1 MSKLGI
7 VAVHGIGT
15 QSKGFY
21 SDLRSGLKKNLK
33 QRNITEYEFKGFLYA
48 PIMQVNQEALWDR
61 IVKNTISLDVLRK
74 FLLFYFGDA
83 GAYGYKPG
91 TENAVYRTIHKK
103 LEGVLKEELAKLSE
117 DGTLVILAQSFGCHV
132 VSDLL
137 WDLERKKDD
146 QLLASVQKK
155 LMLMITTGCNIPLFV
170 CGLDKIQA
178 FKKPNE
184 DFRWYNYYDKDDVL
198 GWPLRP
204 LSSSYRKLVTKDNIV
219 NTGLPILSH
228 TNYWRSGRVLG
239 EIADAIKGVM

>member
-1 MSKLGI
+1 MAKLGI
-7 VAVHGIGT
+7 VAIHGIGK

-21 SDLRSGLKKNLK
+21 SDLRSGLNKNLK
-33 QRNITEYEFKGFLYA
+33 QRGITEYEFKGFLYA
-48 PIMQVNQEALWDR
+48 PIIQINQEALWDR
-61 IVKNTISLDVLRK
+61 IDKNTLSLDVLRR

-91 TENAVYRTIHKK
+91 TESSVYKAIHKK
-103 LEGVLKEELAKLSE
+103 LEGVLKKELAKLSE

-132 VSDLL
+132 VSNLL
-137 WDLERKKDD
+137 WDLEKWQND
-146 QLLASVQKK
+146 QLLVSVQKRLK
-155 LMLMITTGCNIPLFV
+155 LMITTGCNIPLFV
-170 CGLDKIQA
+170 CGLEKVQA

-204 LSSSYRKLVTKDNIV
+204 LSASYRKLVTKDIII

-228 TNYWRSGRVLG
+228 LNYWRSGRALG
-239 EIADAIKGVM
+239 EIADAIKDVI